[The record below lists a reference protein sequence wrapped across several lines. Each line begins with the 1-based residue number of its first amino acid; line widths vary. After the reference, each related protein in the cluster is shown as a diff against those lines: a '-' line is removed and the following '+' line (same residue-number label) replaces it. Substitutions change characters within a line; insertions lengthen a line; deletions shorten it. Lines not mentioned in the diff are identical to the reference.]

1 MSSQSRTFSSRFS
14 ENTPAPH
21 TVCSAYSLQPTGNKW
36 RKRVRVERTGD
47 RKTCHPPVLKTG
59 MITGSHALPL
69 DLSIE
74 QMQSA
79 NFRFSIPTDNL
90 EIAI

>member
-1 MSSQSRTFSSRFS
+1 
-14 ENTPAPH
+14 
-21 TVCSAYSLQPTGNKW
+21 
-36 RKRVRVERTGD
+36 
-47 RKTCHPPVLKTG
+47 
-59 MITGSHALPL
+59 L